1 MTRAGPFQH
10 VSAGGMSL
18 LVHGVF
24 VAFLLLGVTW
34 RSQPQLPI
42 EAELWS
48 DLPESTVL
56 PEPLPVSPPEPLPVL
71 PPPQQP
77 VTPEPVKP
85 EPVKPE
91 AAKPEAA
98 KPDIALER
106 AEKKRLEKAARE
118 QEVLQRQ
125 EAEAAAREEK
135 ARLQQVE
142 NERLAQ
148 LEKER
153 QEQLRRE
160 QARRETER
168 KQMEQELARQ
178 AQEELVAEE
187 AQLRVAQRQQQEK
200 ASRHARL
207 VGEFQD
213 RIRNKILGHVRLLPR
228 NLSGNP
234 QVVFRVAL
242 LPNGE
247 VLRVTL
253 VRGSG
258 LTAYDQDMERA
269 IFKASPLP
277 LPNEREVA
285 AAFRE
290 DLILKFRPHDE

>member
-34 RSQPQLPI
+34 RSQPQLPV

-48 DLPESTVL
+48 DLPVTSAL
-56 PEPLPVSPPEPLPVL
+56 PEPLPVPPPEPLPVV
-71 PPPQQP
+71 PSPPQ
-77 VTPEPVKP
+77 PVKP

-91 AAKPEAA
+91 VV

-118 QEVLQRQ
+118 QEALQRQ
-125 EAEAAAREEK
+125 EAEAAARDEK

-153 QEQLRRE
+153 QAQLRRE
-160 QARRETER
+160 QARREAER

-178 AQEELVAEE
+178 AQEELAAEE
-187 AQLRVAQRQQQEK
+187 AQLRGAQRQQQDR
-200 ASRHARL
+200 ANRHARL

-213 RIRNKILGHVRLLPR
+213 RIRNKILGYVNLPH
-228 NLSGNP
+228 NLAGNP
-234 QVVFRVAL
+234 EVVFRVAL
-242 LPNGE
+242 FPNGD
-247 VLRVTL
+247 VRDVTL
-253 VRGSG
+253 LRGSG
-258 LTAYDQDMERA
+258 QPAYDREMENA
-269 IFKASPLP
+269 IRKASPLP

-285 AAFRE
+285 AVFRE
-290 DLILKFRPHDE
+290 DLILKFRPRDE

>member
-1 MTRAGPFQH
+1 
-10 VSAGGMSL
+10 MSL

-34 RSQPQLPI
+34 RSQPQLPVV
-42 EAELWS
+42 AELWG

-56 PEPLPVSPPEPLPVL
+56 PEPLPAMPPEPLPVL
-71 PPPQQP
+71 PPPRQP
-77 VTPEPVKP
+77 VTSEPVKP
-85 EPVKPE
+85 EV
-91 AAKPEAA
+91 A

-106 AEKKRLEKAARE
+106 AEKKRLEKAVRE
-118 QEVLQRQ
+118 QEALQRQ

-135 ARLQQVE
+135 TRLQQVE

-160 QARRETER
+160 QARREMER
-168 KQMEQELARQ
+168 KQMEQEFARQ
-178 AQEELVAEE
+178 AQEELAAEE
-187 AQLRVAQRQQQEK
+187 AQLRGAQRQQQER

-228 NLSGNP
+228 NLTGNP
-234 QVVFRVAL
+234 EVVFRVAL

-290 DLILKFRPHDE
+290 DLILKFRPRDE